1 MAKLFKGQSKEFAK
15 SRSKYLNQEYDWVS
29 PDVWSFEVV
38 SVLSVSAPGIE
49 HHSQFDGPVVRT
61 WGSVV
66 DTKWSPEW

>member
-49 HHSQFDGPVVRT
+49 HHSQFDGL
-61 WGSVV
+61 W
-66 DTKWSPEW
+66 